1 MANNDSTDREEPS
14 KCVEILVLTL
24 KNGGN
29 DKSVCNRVIA
39 IINEK
44 KNRNIGR
51 KNIYYEI
58 NYLSSVRSLSGFVI

>member
-1 MANNDSTDREEPS
+1 MANNDSKNREEPS

-39 IINEK
+39 IIKKTEILVEK
-44 KNRNIGR
+44 IFIMK
-51 KNIYYEI
+51 
-58 NYLSSVRSLSGFVI
+58 

>member
-29 DKSVCNRVIA
+29 DESVCNRVIA
-39 IINEK
+39 IINK
-44 KNRNIGR
+44 KKTNIGR

>member
-14 KCVEILVLTL
+14 KCLEILVLTL

-39 IINEK
+39 IIK
-44 KNRNIGR
+44 KTRNIGR
-51 KNIYYEI
+51 KNIYHEI
-58 NYLSSVRSLSGFVI
+58 NYLGSVRSLSGFVI

>member
-1 MANNDSTDREEPS
+1 MSVGWLIMTRQTEEPS

-44 KNRNIGR
+44 KT
-51 KNIYYEI
+51 EI
-58 NYLSSVRSLSGFVI
+58 LVEKIFIMK

>member
-1 MANNDSTDREEPS
+1 M
-14 KCVEILVLTL
+14 EILVLTL

-39 IINEK
+39 IIKK

-51 KNIYYEI
+51 KNIYHEI

>member
-14 KCVEILVLTL
+14 KCVEIHVLTL

-39 IINEK
+39 IIKKPEILVEK
-44 KNRNIGR
+44 IFIMK
-51 KNIYYEI
+51 
-58 NYLSSVRSLSGFVI
+58 